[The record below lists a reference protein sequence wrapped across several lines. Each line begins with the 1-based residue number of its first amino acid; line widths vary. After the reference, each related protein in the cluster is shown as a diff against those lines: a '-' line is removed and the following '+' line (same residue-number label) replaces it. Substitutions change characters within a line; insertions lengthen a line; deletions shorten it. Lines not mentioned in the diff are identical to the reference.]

1 MKQIHRNTAL
11 TALTA
16 LLSLS
21 LITPTFADSGSK
33 SAAAEVDFGKWMPP
47 AHGGEFVEVNLKEN
61 ILGMAARLATKDQ
74 PEIAELLGGI
84 HSIRVNVIGLD
95 DGNRGDTT
103 DRIKV
108 LRGKL
113 DSAGWERVVTANEN
127 HSDVAVHLMTHGKEA
142 VEGLVVSVLED
153 GKQAVVVNIVG
164 DIRPEKLAVIGEK
177 FGIEPLK
184 QLGVPGGKQGAKT
197 ETKP

>member
-1 MKQIHRNTAL
+1 MKPIHRNVAV
-11 TALTA
+11 TA

-21 LITPTFADSGSK
+21 LVTTTFADSAPK
-33 SAAAEVDFGKWMPP
+33 AVAAEVDFGKWTPP
-47 AHGGEFVEVNLKEN
+47 SHGGEFVEVNLKEN

-95 DGNRGDTT
+95 DGNRTDTT
-103 DRIKV
+103 DRIKT

-113 DSAGWERVVTANEN
+113 DAAGWERVVTANEN
-127 HSDVAVHLMTHGKEA
+127 HSDVAVHLKTHGKEA
-142 VEGLVVSVLED
+142 VEGLVVSVLEG

-164 DIRPEKLAVIGEK
+164 DIRPEKLALLGEK

-184 QLGVPGGKQGAKT
+184 QLGVPGAKHTEKT

>member
-1 MKQIHRNTAL
+1 MKHLNRNA
-11 TALTA
+11 AVTA

-21 LITPTFADSGSK
+21 LITPAFADSGSK
-33 SAAAEVDFGKWMPP
+33 SPGAEVDLGTWMPP
-47 AHGGEFVEVNLKEN
+47 SNGGEFVEVNLKEN

-95 DGNRGDTT
+95 DGNRSDTT

-127 HSDVAVHLMTHGKEA
+127 HSDVVVQLKTHGKEA
-142 VEGLVVSVLED
+142 VEGLVVSVLQD

-164 DIRPEKLAVIGEK
+164 DIRPEKLALLGEK
-177 FGIEPLK
+177 FGIDPLK
-184 QLGVPGGKQGAKT
+184 QLGVPAGKPHGKT
-197 ETKP
+197 ATKP